1 MIINLLDKLVKI
13 KDTSEMSNREV
24 MVLAN
29 SMLARVGKKTEVGTA
44 SAFIRRDTRNDKDVR
59 EILWIKT
66 GNEYLYY
73 TFNLE
78 QQEYK
83 LLRKEVVLELLASG
97 MMELYKDEM
106 LPGFE
111 KWIPEKDYEIM
122 KQYGLVD
129 DRKHK
134 GKVGLDR

>member
-1 MIINLLDKLVKI
+1 MGHRKLKNLNAKELDREYVEEIDNEIGYHYLDEKYDKLVDKAKKMRDVGKRTKYLLDKLVKI

-29 SMLARVGKKTEVGTA
+29 SMLARVGKKTEVGNA

-73 TFNLE
+73 TFILE
-78 QQEYK
+78 
-83 LLRKEVVLELLASG
+83 
-97 MMELYKDEM
+97 
-106 LPGFE
+106 
-111 KWIPEKDYEIM
+111 
-122 KQYGLVD
+122 
-129 DRKHK
+129 
-134 GKVGLDR
+134 